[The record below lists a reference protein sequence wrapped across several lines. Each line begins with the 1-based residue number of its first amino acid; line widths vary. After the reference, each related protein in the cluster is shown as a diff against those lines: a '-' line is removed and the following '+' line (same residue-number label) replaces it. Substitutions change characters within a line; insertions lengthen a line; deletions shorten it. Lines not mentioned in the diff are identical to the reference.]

1 MYINP
6 SGSTAYNKALGGA
19 LIHPSLEAMQI
30 AEIASINNRVFR
42 TVGSPLVLPKHHTC
56 LITPVNHD
64 TILTTIDHVSLKH
77 KMSMVFSLEWL
88 MRKCVLLDLDLSH
101 FGKEYMIHS
110 LKVKMDDEI

>member
-1 MYINP
+1 
-6 SGSTAYNKALGGA
+6 
-19 LIHPSLEAMQI
+19 MQI

-88 MRKCVLLDLDLSH
+88 MRKCVL
-101 FGKEYMIHS
+101 
-110 LKVKMDDEI
+110 